1 MAEKFRIQLFLLTCA
16 VALGGCAETHE
27 PLSANGG
34 LFRQKNEG
42 YSLLY
47 KLMSDESKVGQ
58 IFIIKHADPPVGDL
72 VKQIGD
78 ACKSA
83 QAEMEQFPQKDRRVE
98 YDVADLPFIEQKSR
112 DLAAHADTKA
122 LLESSGKTFEL
133 RLLFTQAQAM
143 SYGRDLCE
151 ALAADETDPLRKGFL
166 NDLSKQCGQF
176 YDSLMDL
183 LAVKT

>member
-1 MAEKFRIQLFLLTCA
+1 MAEKLRIQLMLLICA
-16 VALGGCAETHE
+16 AVLAGCAETHQ

-58 IFIIKHADPPVGDL
+58 IFIIKHADPSVGNL

-83 QAEMEQFPQKDRRVE
+83 QAKMEQFPQKDPRME

-143 SYGRDLCE
+143 SYGRDLCD
-151 ALAADETDPLRKGFL
+151 ALADDEDDPLRKAFL
-166 NDLSKQCGQF
+166 TNVSRQCGQF